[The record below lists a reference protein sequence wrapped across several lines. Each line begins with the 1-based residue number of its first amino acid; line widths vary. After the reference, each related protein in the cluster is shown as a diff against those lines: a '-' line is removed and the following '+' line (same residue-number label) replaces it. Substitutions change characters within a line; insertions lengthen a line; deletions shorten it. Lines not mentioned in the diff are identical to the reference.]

1 MRRRLPVF
9 IFAAAMAIWGM
20 ASIPDGSGADKT
32 LPAYR
37 RGELARPPDRAL
49 PTPMQKAATSALRGP
64 PFDSCG
70 AAAGGRE
77 CLRVSLGER
86 SWQ

>member
-1 MRRRLPVF
+1 MRRLPVV
-9 IFAAAMAIWGM
+9 IFAAAMAIWGL
-20 ASIPDGSGADKT
+20 ASIPDGSGADKMS
-32 LPAYR
+32 LAFR
-37 RGELARPPDRAL
+37 REELTRTPDSAL
-49 PTPMQKAATSALRGP
+49 LTPMRRAATSALRGP
-64 PFDSCG
+64 RFDSCG